1 MNLSMMSMSM
11 ANLYWHAVRGQNGP
25 EAGGLGA
32 DLRRGSSGGKTSLKP
47 PTTFG
52 CKPITFDLLAL
63 FSFAHFPNLPQI
75 KSVSAWGPLMT
86 EQTLPP

>member
-1 MNLSMMSMSM
+1 M
-11 ANLYWHAVRGQNGP
+11 APKLGAWVRIC
-25 EAGGLGA
+25 AGGHLEE
-32 DLRRGSSGGKTSLKP
+32 KTSLKP

-52 CKPITFDLLAL
+52 CKPITFDSLAL

>member
-1 MNLSMMSMSM
+1 M

-25 EAGGLGA
+25 EAGA
-32 DLRRGSSGGKTSLKP
+32 WRRICAGGHLEEKTSLKP
-47 PTTFG
+47 QTTFG

>member
-32 DLRRGSSGGKTSLKP
+32 DLRRGSSGGKNVAEASNDVRMQAHH
-47 PTTFG
+47 
-52 CKPITFDLLAL
+52 IRLLAL